1 MDFCTRFIVAR
12 ESIWI
17 AVGIFRSES
26 NFVEFHRHLYRQ
38 CLKIYVGVINYICG
52 KVYVRLDIWKY
63 VNMYIEITNNIYI
76 EYIEITN
83 NIYIEYIVITNKI
96 YEIVYLYII
105 ILFIAKFENMC
116 RIM

>member
-38 CLKIYVGVINYICG
+38 CLKIYVGVINYIVCG
-52 KVYVRLDIWKY
+52 KVYLRLDIWKY
-63 VNMYIEITNNIYI
+63 VNMYIEMTNNIYI
-76 EYIEITN
+76 EYME
-83 NIYIEYIVITNKI
+83 ITNKI
-96 YEIVYLYII
+96 YEIVYLCII
-105 ILFIAKFENMC
+105 ILFIAKFENVC